1 MSRSLRC
8 PSYVSLRHG
17 HRVHDVSSSWCS
29 VFLGVL
35 VSIYTYVCVPASCG
49 SVMVPGLSNMLLPL
63 GSKMWLLENKPTAK
77 SGNCSRTQNIILKN
91 DAAQGVLVWS
101 LLEVLQLTKLR
112 CWVLCAV
119 ASCALLGSLGVA
131 RVRSVGVDD
140 KKLGVP
146 FRSSSSGRSL
156 QFGHFCHRDMK
167 RKPAHSG
174 MMLKPTDALQTR
186 DRAPAQVEP
195 LAPVQKPQACRVW
208 HPNQLRREGSLRV
221 SAWIQSSWRA
231 KR

>member
-1 MSRSLRC
+1 MCVCECVCVCGCVRVCVCVCLSVFCMSRSLRC

-35 VSIYTYVCVPASCG
+35 VSIYTYVCVPASRG

-146 FRSSSSGRSL
+146 FRSRVFRTL
-156 QFGHFCHRDMK
+156 F
-167 RKPAHSG
+167 AVW
-174 MMLKPTDALQTR
+174 ALL
-186 DRAPAQVEP
+186 PP
-195 LAPVQKPQACRVW
+195 
-208 HPNQLRREGSLRV
+208 
-221 SAWIQSSWRA
+221 
-231 KR
+231 